1 MKIVLNR
8 CRGMFELSKAGL
20 ERFIELK
27 IKSTGYK
34 NVYYYEIVF
43 DKNGKKHVLISPIN
57 ITNGKNFVL
66 LTNETFDNVTK
77 LSYDDFKRLSSYLMK
92 SDIRDDRYDE
102 DLITVV
108 QELGVL
114 ANTNISNLQVVEIPD
129 SCWVLID
136 ADNGF
141 ETLFY
146 SKSEINRI

>member
-20 ERFIELK
+20 EKLIELK

-34 NVYYYEIVF
+34 NVYRYEFIF
-43 DKNGKKHVLISPIN
+43 DKYGKEYVLISHIN

-77 LSYDDFKRLSSYLMK
+77 LNYDDFKRLSSYLIK
-92 SDIRDDRYDE
+92 SDIRDYRYDE

-108 QELGVL
+108 
-114 ANTNISNLQVVEIPD
+114 
-129 SCWVLID
+129 
-136 ADNGF
+136 
-141 ETLFY
+141 
-146 SKSEINRI
+146 

>member
-43 DKNGKKHVLISPIN
+43 DKNGKKYVLISPIN

>member
-8 CRGMFELSKAGL
+8 CRGRFELSKAGL
-20 ERFIELK
+20 ERLIELK

-34 NVYYYEIVF
+34 NVYYYEVVF
-43 DKNGKKHVLISPIN
+43 DKYGREHVLISPIN
-57 ITNGKNFVL
+57 ITNGKNFII

-77 LSYDDFKRLSSYLMK
+77 LNHDDFKRLSSYLIK
-92 SDIRDDRYDE
+92 SDIRDYRYDE

-108 QELGVL
+108 EELGVL
-114 ANTNISNLQVVEIPD
+114 ASTDISNLQVLEIPD

-136 ADNGF
+136 GSNGF